1 MHFEREGRLVRPCG
15 SGTNGTW
22 GSFRNQGTVEIG
34 IESPRRLFRD
44 LQDDIEAKF
53 ADLDGSAAFAGQD
66 TALPGGGLSRPRVL
80 QDGAHIEKAAV
91 LFTHAIGDSLPAA
104 ATDRNPHLAGQPF
117 QATAI
122 SLIVHPRN
130 PYVPT
135 AHLNLRFFLV
145 ETKHLHWHFGGG
157 FDLTPFYPFTED
169 VVHWHRT
176 AYGACLPHGDVYAR
190 LKANCDTYFHLPHR
204 NEARG
209 VGGVF
214 FDDWSEGGFDAS
226 LALVSSVGK
235 HFLPAYC
242 PIFER
247 RAGTPWGERE
257 ENFMLFRR
265 GRYAEFNLAVDRGTR
280 YGLQSG
286 RNVESVLASLPPR
299 ARWIYDYEPPPNSP
313 EAALSNRFLPPRDWL
328 GVVDK
333 SGD

>member
-1 MHFEREGRLVRPCG
+1 MSECLRNEGA
-15 SGTNGTW
+15 
-22 GSFRNQGTVEIG
+22 VEVG
-34 IESPRRLFRD
+34 IEPARQLFRD
-44 LQDDIEAKF
+44 LQDEIQAKF
-53 ADLDGSAAFAGQD
+53 ADLDGEGAFAGED

-80 QDGAHIEKAAV
+80 QDGARIEKAAV
-91 LFTHAIGDSLPAA
+91 LFTHATGDRLPAA
-104 ATDRNPHLAGQPF
+104 ATDRNPHLTGQPF

-135 AHLNLRFFLV
+135 AHMNLRFFLV
-145 ETKHLHWHFGGG
+145 GKKDRGREPCRELHWHFGGG

-176 AYGACLPHGDVYAR
+176 AYEACRPHGDVYAR
-190 LKANCDTYFHLPHR
+190 LKANCDTYFYLPHR
-204 NEARG
+204 KEARG
-209 VGGVF
+209 VGGLF

-226 LALVSSVGK
+226 LALVSDIGK

-247 RAGTPWGERE
+247 RETTPWGQRE
-257 ENFMLFRR
+257 EDFMLFRR

-299 ARWIYDYEPPPNSP
+299 ARWLYAYEPPPDSP
-313 EAALSNRFLPPRDWL
+313 EASLTERFLTPRNWL
-328 GVVDK
+328 EIVDK

>member
-1 MHFEREGRLVRPCG
+1 MG
-15 SGTNGTW
+15 
-22 GSFRNQGTVEIG
+22 IG
-34 IESPRRLFRD
+34 IAPARQLFRD
-44 LQDDIEAKF
+44 LQDEIESSLAR
-53 ADLDGSAAFAGQD
+53 LDGEGGFDGQS
-66 TALPGGGLSRPRVL
+66 TPLPRGGLARARVL
-80 QDGAHIEKAAV
+80 QDGANIEKAAV
-91 LFTHAIGDSLPAA
+91 LFTHATGDSLPTA
-104 ATDRNPHLAGQPF
+104 ATDRNPHFAGQPF

-135 AHLNLRFFLV
+135 AHMNLRFFLV
-145 ETKHLHWHFGGG
+145 GTKDPLWYFGGG

-169 VVHWHRT
+169 VVHWHRS
-176 AYGACLPHGDVYAR
+176 AYDACRGHGNVYAR
-190 LKANCDTYFHLPHR
+190 LKANCDAYFYLPHR

-209 VGGVF
+209 VGGIF
-214 FDDWSEGGFDAS
+214 FDDWTEGGFDAS
-226 LALVSSVGK
+226 LAFVGSVGK

-247 RAGTPWGERE
+247 RSKIPWGQRE
-257 ENFMLFRR
+257 EDFMLFRR

-299 ARWIYDYEPPPNSP
+299 ARWIYDYRPPPDSA
-313 EAALSNRFLPPRDWL
+313 EAALTERFLSPRNWL
-328 GVVDK
+328 ELVDK

>member
-1 MHFEREGRLVRPCG
+1 MG
-15 SGTNGTW
+15 
-22 GSFRNQGTVEIG
+22 IG
-34 IESPRRLFRD
+34 IGPARQLFRE
-44 LQDDIEAKF
+44 LQDEIEAKF
-53 ADLDGSAAFAGQD
+53 ADLDGEGTFEGKA
-66 TALPGGGLSRPRVL
+66 TALPHGGLSRPRVL
-80 QDGAHIEKAAV
+80 QDGANIEKAAV

-104 ATDRNPHLAGQPF
+104 ATDRNPDLAGQPF

-135 AHLNLRFFLV
+135 AHMNLRFFLV
-145 ETKHLHWHFGGG
+145 GSRDSDRELHWHFGGG
-157 FDLTPFYPFTED
+157 FDLTPYYPFTED

-176 AYGACLPHGDVYAR
+176 AYEACRPHGDIHAR
-190 LKANCDTYFHLPHR
+190 LKANCDAYFYLPHR
-204 NEARG
+204 KEPRG
-209 VGGVF
+209 VGGIF
-214 FDDWSEGGFDAS
+214 FDDLSEGGFDAT
-226 LALVSSVGK
+226 LALVTGIGK

-247 RAGTPWGERE
+247 RAKIPWGPRE
-257 ENFMLFRR
+257 EDFMLFRR

-299 ARWIYDYEPPPNSP
+299 ARWVHGYRPAPDSP
-313 EAALSNRFLPPRDWL
+313 EAALAERFLPPRDWL
-328 GVVDK
+328 KVVDK

>member
-1 MHFEREGRLVRPCG
+1 MA
-15 SGTNGTW
+15 
-22 GSFRNQGTVEIG
+22 IG
-34 IESPRRLFRD
+34 IDPVRQLFRE
-44 LQDDIEAKF
+44 LQEEIEAKF
-53 ADLDGSAAFAGQD
+53 AELDGEGAFTGQAA
-66 TALPGGGLSRPRVL
+66 TLPHGGLSRPRVL
-80 QDGAHIEKAAV
+80 EDGANIEKAAV
-91 LFTHAIGDSLPAA
+91 LFTHAIGNSLPSA
-104 ATDRNPHLAGQPF
+104 ATERNPHLAGQPF

-122 SLIVHPRN
+122 SVIVHPRN

-135 AHLNLRFFLV
+135 VHMNLRFFIV
-145 ETKHLHWHFGGG
+145 GANDTHWHFGGG

-176 AYGACLPHGDVYAR
+176 AYEACRPHGDIHAR
-190 LKANCDTYFHLPHR
+190 LKADCDAYFYLPHR
-204 NEARG
+204 KEARG

-214 FDDWSEGGFDAS
+214 FDDWTEGGFDAS
-226 LALVSSVGK
+226 LALVTSVGK

-247 RAGTPWGERE
+247 RAKIPWSARE

-280 YGLQSG
+280 YGMQSG

-299 ARWIYDYEPPPNSP
+299 ARWVYDHEPEPDSP
-313 EAALSNRFLPPRDWL
+313 ESALTERFLRPRNWL
-328 GVVDK
+328 EVVDK

>member
-1 MHFEREGRLVRPCG
+1 MG
-15 SGTNGTW
+15 
-22 GSFRNQGTVEIG
+22 IG
-34 IESPRRLFRD
+34 IAPARQLFRD
-44 LQDDIEAKF
+44 LQDEIESSLAR
-53 ADLDGSAAFAGQD
+53 LDGEGGFSGQS
-66 TALPGGGLSRPRVL
+66 TPLPRGGLSRSRVL
-80 QDGAHIEKAAV
+80 QDGANIEKAAV

-104 ATDRNPHLAGQPF
+104 ATERNPHFAGQPF

-122 SLIVHPRN
+122 SLIAHPRN

-135 AHLNLRFFLV
+135 AHMNLRFFLV
-145 ETKHLHWHFGGG
+145 GTKDPLWYFGGG

-176 AYGACLPHGDVYAR
+176 ACDACHPHGDAYAR
-190 LKANCDTYFHLPHR
+190 LKGNCDAYFYLPHR
-204 NEARG
+204 KEARG
-209 VGGVF
+209 VGGIF
-214 FDDWSEGGFDAS
+214 FDDWTEGGFDAS
-226 LALVSSVGK
+226 LAFVRSVGK

-247 RAGTPWGERE
+247 RSNIPWGRRE
-257 ENFMLFRR
+257 EDFMLFRR

-299 ARWIYDYEPPPNSP
+299 ARWIYDYKPPPNSA
-313 EAALSNRFLPPRDWL
+313 EAALTDHFLPPRNWL
-328 GVVDK
+328 ELVDK